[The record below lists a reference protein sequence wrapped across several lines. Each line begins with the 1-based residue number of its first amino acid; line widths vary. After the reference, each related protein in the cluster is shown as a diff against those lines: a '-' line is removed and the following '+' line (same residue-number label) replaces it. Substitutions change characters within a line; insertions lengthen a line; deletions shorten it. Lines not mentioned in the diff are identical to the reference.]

1 MKYIKVSAI
10 VFALTLVLSAVS
22 VSANDWL
29 GFSDVT
35 IKRLSGSTLVS
46 SQKKYNYGY
55 QSARL
60 TSARDDLSSDGRA
73 MQAQVT
79 NSSWIDL
86 RGDGKH
92 DKFKEEITYFASDS
106 DYKHYVRAKKSTLST
121 VSYWGF
127 WFWDVEMPIES

>member
-10 VFALTLVLSAVS
+10 AFAFTLLVSAIS
-22 VSANDWL
+22 VSANEWL

-46 SQKKYNYGY
+46 TQEKKNYGY

-73 MQAQVT
+73 IQAKVT

-92 DKFKEEITYFASDS
+92 DKFTEAITYFASES
-106 DYKHYVRAKKSTLST
+106 YQHHVRAKKSTLST